1 MVCLYAT
8 CMAATYHSLGL
19 GGGTDRLPND
29 PARGGVTEL
38 ASAVGEAL
46 RKTRQE
52 RGLTLHDVGVLSGG
66 RFKPSALGGYERG
79 ERSISVGRFCALAA
93 LYGVPPD
100 RLLAR
105 TLEQASP
112 TTRCELVID
121 LNKLPFIRNQQV
133 HLVAEFIHKV
143 RAQRGDY
150 LSEVI
155 TLRSGD
161 LEALALTTQLKPDAL
176 LESLGPAIR
185 TSMPSNRGTESA
197 GPVVILP

>member
-1 MVCLYAT
+1 MVALYD
-8 CMAATYHSLGL
+8 L
-19 GGGTDRLPND
+19 GGLRPIILSVWVGRTDRLPDD
-29 PARGGVTEL
+29 PARGGETEL
-38 ASAVGEAL
+38 SKAVGEAL
-46 RKTRQE
+46 RQTRRE

-112 TTRCELVID
+112 ASRCELIID
-121 LNKLPFIRNQQV
+121 LNKLPLIRNEQV
-133 HLVAEFIHKV
+133 HLVAEFIHRV
-143 RAQRGDY
+143 RTQRGDY

-161 LEALALTTQLKPDAL
+161 LEALALTTQLRPDAL
-176 LESLGPAIR
+176 LDSLGPAIR
-185 TSMPSNRGTESA
+185 PNVPSNRGTEHA
-197 GPVVILP
+197 GPTVILP

>member
-1 MVCLYAT
+1 MPPARRRPIIPSVWV
-8 CMAATYHSLGL
+8 
-19 GGGTDRLPND
+19 GGTDRLPD
-29 PARGGVTEL
+29 DLARGGVTEL

-52 RGLTLHDVGVLSGG
+52 RGLTLHDVGILSGG

-79 ERSISVGRFCALAA
+79 ERSISVERFCSLAA

-112 TTRCELVID
+112 ATRCELVID
-121 LNKLPFIRNQQV
+121 LNKLPLIRNEQV
-133 HLVAEFIHKV
+133 HLVAEFIHRV

-185 TSMPSNRGTESA
+185 TNVPSNRGTESA

>member
-1 MVCLYAT
+1 
-8 CMAATYHSLGL
+8 MAATYHSHGL
-19 GGGTDRLPND
+19 GGKDRSATGR
-29 PARGGVTEL
+29 PARGEETEL
-38 ASAVGEAL
+38 SRAVGEAL

-79 ERSISVGRFCALAA
+79 ERSISVGRFCSLAA

-105 TLEQASP
+105 TLEEASP
-112 TTRCELVID
+112 VSRCELVID
-121 LNKLPFIRNQQV
+121 LTKLPLIRGEEV
-133 HLVAEFIHKV
+133 HLVAEFIHRV

-150 LSEVI
+150 LSDVI

-176 LESLGPAIR
+176 LDSLGPAIR
-185 TSMPSNRGTESA
+185 AQVPSNRGTEPA
-197 GPVVILP
+197 GPIVILP

>member
-1 MVCLYAT
+1 V
-8 CMAATYHSLGL
+8 
-19 GGGTDRLPND
+19 GGTDRLPND